1 MMSVL
6 ERRARER
13 VEVRELILDAARE
26 LFVELG
32 YEGVSMRKVAQRIDY
47 SPTAI
52 YLHFAD
58 KEALFHELCRQ
69 DFGQLAA
76 AFLKLSAIADPA
88 ERLAACGHAYVEFAV
103 AHPNHY
109 RLMFMTPVNLP
120 LTESEKERRGNPDED
135 AYAFVRSIVAECMQA
150 GLFAPELTDADLIAQ
165 TLWAGVH
172 GVAAL
177 EITTCKGGWTDW
189 CSLEDR
195 IDFMLRSLLHGMV
208 RHEDRAGQ
216 NPTKGPTDT
225 ARAAARSRKVK

>member
-1 MMSVL
+1 MMSVA
-6 ERRARER
+6 ERRERER

-58 KEALFHELCRQ
+58 KEALFHELCRR

-76 AFLKLSAIADPA
+76 AFVKLSTIADPGA
-88 ERLAACGHAYVEFAV
+88 RLAACGRVYVEFAV

-120 LTESEKERRGNPDED
+120 LTESELERKGNPDED
-135 AYAFVRSIVAECMQA
+135 AYAFVRCLVEECMKA
-150 GLFAPELTDADLIAQ
+150 GLFRPELTNADLIAQ

-177 EITTCKGGWTDW
+177 EITCKGGWTEW

-195 IDFMLRSLLHGMV
+195 IGFMLGSMLNGME
-208 RHEDRAGQ
+208 RHEPDAGRT
-216 NPTKGPTDT
+216 PAPSVADT
-225 ARAAARSRKVK
+225 ATAAAKSTKAK

>member
-1 MMSVL
+1 MTVQ
-6 ERRARER
+6 ERRERER
-13 VEVRELILDAARE
+13 VEIRELILDAARD

-58 KEALFHELCRQ
+58 KEALFHELCAR
-69 DFGQLAA
+69 DFGSLAA
-76 AFLKLSAIADPA
+76 HFRDLAAIPDPG
-88 ERLAACGHAYVEFAV
+88 ERLAACAHAYIEFAV

-120 LTESEKERRGNPDED
+120 LTEDDLHRKGNPDED
-135 AYAFVRSIVAECMQA
+135 AYAFLHYLIEECMRA
-150 GLFAPELTDADLIAQ
+150 GYFRADLTDVDLVAQ

-177 EITTCKGGWTDW
+177 EITACKGGWTDW
-189 CSLEDR
+189 RSLGER
-195 IDFMLRSLLHGMV
+195 THFMLTSLMNGM
-208 RHEDRAGQ
+208 
-216 NPTKGPTDT
+216 
-225 ARAAARSRKVK
+225 ARQQDVASESEGG

>member
-1 MMSVL
+1 MTVL
-6 ERRARER
+6 ERRERER

-26 LFVELG
+26 LFAELG

-58 KEALFHELCRQ
+58 KEALFHELCGR
-69 DFGQLAA
+69 DFAALAGR
-76 AFLKLSAIADPA
+76 FRELTAIPDPG
-88 ERLAACGHAYVEFAV
+88 ERLAACGRAYVEFAV

-120 LTESEKERRGNPDED
+120 LTEGEQERKGNVDED
-135 AYAFVRSIVAECMQA
+135 AYAFLLSLVGECMRL
-150 GLFAPELTDADLIAQ
+150 GLFRPELTDADLIAQ

-177 EITTCKGGWTDW
+177 EITACQNGWIDW
-189 CSLEDR
+189 RPIRERC
-195 IDFMLRSLLHGMV
+195 DFMLQALMQGM
-208 RHEDRAGQ
+208 
-216 NPTKGPTDT
+216 
-225 ARAAARSRKVK
+225 ARTPAPDGRVE